1 MSTVTEFTADDRRI
15 PTLLGVICPAALWL
29 GLLGPAWAYV
39 PANAPANAPAMDL
52 TFAGLAAAS
61 VGSPS
66 FLQTMYFSWLGW
78 VFAAAS
84 TVLAIATVRTG
95 TRVLSGICVLA
106 GVFQAVV
113 TVLAMKGPLSWS
125 VLMSG
130 IGNTRL
136 GVALVF
142 VGYIA
147 LIVIGVLGL
156 GAAASARES
165 KARVMARM

>member
-1 MSTVTEFTADDRRI
+1 MSTDIEITAGGRRI
-15 PTLLGVICPAALWL
+15 PPLLGVICPAALWL
-29 GLLGPAWAYV
+29 GLLGPAGAYL
-39 PANAPANAPAMDL
+39 PAQASTNSPAMDL

-66 FLQTMYFSWLGW
+66 FLQAAYFSWLGW
-78 VFAAAS
+78 VFATAS
-84 TVLAIATVRTG
+84 TVLAIATVRTC

-113 TVLAMKGPLSWS
+113 TVFAMKGPLSWS

-136 GVALVF
+136 GAALVF
-142 VGYIA
+142 LGFIA
-147 LIVIGVLGL
+147 LIAIGFLGL
-156 GAAASARES
+156 GAAASACES
-165 KARVMARM
+165 QAPVTTSV